1 MAKLL
6 AAIDYSE
13 AAASAVRAL
22 LPLRR
27 TLHDTLI
34 LYHAY
39 QIPRGLPFLS
49 AHVIEKIEK
58 DADTT
63 AREKLRE
70 FLSSL
75 VPPSERRGIRLLVQ
89 RDFPTDGLR
98 RHLATDK
105 YGLLALGAQSSDES
119 EGGLGFHARHFIY
132 HSPIPTLVTF
142 PETELS
148 WKKILIAYDESYTSP
163 KGKQFLRRLISK
175 MACEVVGLP
184 ILRQDS
190 RIERLH
196 ARLQRLTGAPHYTR
210 ILWRGAALVQLL
222 RQAALT
228 YDAEIVALYT
238 APDEIVEGLKSL
250 PADQLRGAPAWLFLP
265 QPSPPPQEA
274 PDTES

>member
-58 DADTT
+58 EADTT

-105 YGLLALGAQSSDES
+105 YGLLALGAQSSDDS

-142 PETELS
+142 PETVLS
-148 WKKILIAYDESYTSP
+148 WKKILVAYDKNYTSP

-190 RIERLH
+190 RIEQMH
-196 ARLQRLTGAPHYTR
+196 TRLQRLTGATHYTR
-210 ILWRGAALVQLL
+210 ILWRGADLVRLL
-222 RQAALT
+222 RQAALS
-228 YDAEIVALYT
+228 YGAEVVALYT
-238 APDEIVEGLKSL
+238 APDEIVEGLRSL
-250 PADQLRGAPAWLFLP
+250 PADQLHGVPAWLFLP
-265 QPSPPPQEA
+265 QPCPPPQEA
-274 PDTES
+274 PEIET